1 MKAFNAAATIGGV
14 LLAGLAFAQNPPA
27 QQAPPAQTPPAA
39 QKPPALPAP
48 PPAPLVF
55 PEGSK
60 YAFMNIQL
68 VASQSAEGKAS
79 SARIEALRQKK
90 ANELNERNKQLEA
103 AQAKLRS
110 SVLDE
115 NARAQIQKDIDKQQV
130 DIQRLTQDAQAELQE
145 LQNELQIDF
154 QRKLAPIVELVAK
167 EKNLQLLFSQADS
180 GLVWAD
186 PGLDLTAEIIRRF
199 DAATAAAAP
208 KK

>member
-14 LLAGLAFAQNPPA
+14 LLASLAFAQNPPA
-27 QQAPPAQTPPAA
+27 QQTPPAQQNPPAA
-39 QKPPALPAP
+39 QAAPAQPAAP
-48 PPAPLVF
+48 PLVF
-55 PEGSK
+55 PEGVK
-60 YAFMNIQL
+60 YAFMNIQR
-68 VASQSAEGKAS
+68 VATESAEGKTS
-79 SARIEALRQKK
+79 SAKIEALRQKK

-130 DIQRLTQDAQAELQE
+130 DIQRLTQDAQAELQD

-154 QRKLAPIVELVAK
+154 QRKLAPIVEQVAK
-167 EKNLQLLFSQADS
+167 EKNLHLLFSQADS

-186 PGLDLTAEIIRRF
+186 PGLDLTADIIRRF
-199 DAATAAAAP
+199 DAATAVAP

>member
-14 LLAGLAFAQNPPA
+14 LLAGLAFAQNPPT
-27 QQAPPAQTPPAA
+27 QQAPPVQQTPPAQAAPA
-39 QKPPALPAP
+39 QPAQPAV
-48 PPAPLVF
+48 VF

-60 YAFMNIQL
+60 YAYMNIQR
-68 VASQSAEGKAS
+68 VAAESAEGKAS

-130 DIQRLTQDAQAELQE
+130 DIQRLTQDAQAELQD

-154 QRKLAPIVELVAK
+154 QRKLAPVVELVAK
-167 EKNLQLLFSQADS
+167 EKNLQFLFSQADS

-186 PGLDLTAEIIRRF
+186 PGLDLTGEIIRRF